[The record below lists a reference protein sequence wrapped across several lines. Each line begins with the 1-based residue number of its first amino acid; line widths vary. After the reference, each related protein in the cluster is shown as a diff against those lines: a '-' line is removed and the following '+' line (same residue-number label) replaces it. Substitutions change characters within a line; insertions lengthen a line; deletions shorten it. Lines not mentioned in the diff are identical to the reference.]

1 MQSFLG
7 NFFKFWRVSNFIA
20 ESKMGKKIYR
30 FYFIFIILCLTLL
43 SSCQK
48 NEDTVIPLETGWS
61 YSVTG
66 IHGTYIPFDI
76 KDFSSIKKSLP
87 LRKGSIYLK
96 NNFSIPLELENKTLR
111 CFMGNVKVA
120 SELYVNGNYIGSTGF
135 FPPQI
140 FSIGGRS
147 TSYTIPYVLCNDY
160 QNEIIFHIY
169 VESEGKVYKK
179 PFISTTSYVLEKE
192 KSFDFVNSKLHII
205 CSWVMFMIGI
215 MYLGVFY
222 LRRQDKEYLSFA
234 MMNICSSLFLVSL
247 CIGEYPIIYHIGFSY
262 LWYEKI
268 FRGIASLLSS
278 YFAVSFMRD
287 YIKHKESLSWRIFRS
302 AITIGPCFFI
312 AFSATMRDFFIML
325 GISYIATTIQMLYA
339 FVMIFMNFKKNRKK
353 ILQLLFGFVPVLLSI
368 LITAIIYF
376 ATNDIFSLTIVMGWQ
391 LTDFIFLAM
400 LIAFFVSQCNRV
412 DFLNSNLEKL
422 VQNRTEELTRAN
434 SSLEEINS
442 HLKYEVERADK
453 EIELASFVQKS
464 FYSLHLPEFKNFEVA
479 YYNQPMAGVSGD
491 LYDFYFNKDTLDGFG
506 LFDVSGHGISSGLV
520 TMLVKNIINDEFNKG
535 KKLALNDVLYTINDR
550 IILQKGNVE
559 NYLTGVLARVKGNE
573 IEFVNAGH
581 PNVILLK
588 ANDNKLISIPR
599 GNTDETGVIGIAD
612 FPVHFESVMQTVE
625 KGDILLL
632 YTDGLAETMNRN
644 REEFGLE
651 RLSRTFLKFSD
662 LPLEKQIENI
672 VEEARIFANR
682 AKPTDDITLL
692 LLKKK

>member
-1 MQSFLG
+1 
-7 NFFKFWRVSNFIA
+7 
-20 ESKMGKKIYR
+20 MGKKIYR
-30 FYFIFIILCLTLL
+30 FNIVFIILCLTLL
-43 SSCQK
+43 WSCQK
-48 NEDTVIPLETGWS
+48 NEEAVINLDSGWS

-66 IHGTYIPFDI
+66 IYGPYIPFSI
-76 KDFSSIKKSLP
+76 SDFSVVKKSLP

-96 NNFSIPLELENKTLR
+96 NNFTIPVELKNKTLR
-111 CFMGNVKVA
+111 CFLGNVKIA
-120 SELYVNGNYIGSTGF
+120 SECYLNGNYIASSGF
-135 FPPQI
+135 FPPHI
-140 FSIGGRS
+140 FSTGTRS
-147 TSYTIPYVLCNDY
+147 TSYTIPYVLCNDGM
-160 QNEIIFHIY
+160 NEIIIHVY
-169 VESEGKVYKK
+169 TESEGRIYDK
-179 PFISTTSYVLEKE
+179 PYISTTSYVLTKE
-192 KSFDFVNSKLHII
+192 KFFDFTNSKLHLISSWIMMII
-205 CSWVMFMIGI
+205 GL

-222 LRRQDKEYLSFA
+222 LRRQDKEYISYA
-234 MMNICSSLFLVSL
+234 MMNICSSFFLVSL
-247 CIGEYPIIYHIGFSY
+247 CIGEYPTIYQAGFSY

-268 FRGIASLLSS
+268 FRGIASMLSS

-312 AFSATMRDFFIML
+312 AFASTMRDFFIML
-325 GISYIATTIQMLYA
+325 GISYIATAVQMIYA
-339 FVMIFMNFKKNRKK
+339 CVMIFIGFRKNRKRV
-353 ILQLLFGFVPVLLSI
+353 LHLLTGFTPVLLSV
-368 LITAIIYF
+368 LITVIIYIS
-376 ATNDIFSLTIVMGWQ
+376 TNEIISLIIVIGWQ
-391 LTDFIFLAM
+391 TTDFIFLAM
-400 LIAFFVSQCNRV
+400 LIAFFISQCNRV

-434 SSLEEINS
+434 TSLEEMNS

-491 LYDFYFNKDTLDGFG
+491 LYDFYFTKDTLDGFG

-559 NYLTGVLARVKGNE
+559 NYLTGVLARIKGNE

-588 ANDNKLISIPR
+588 AKENKLISIPR
-599 GNTDETGVIGIAD
+599 GSTDETGVIGIAD